1 LKAKLEKFDVLRGVA
16 ILSVFLY
23 HALILYQ
30 SLYDFPYE
38 NGVLA
43 FTTLN
48 TARKFLVIFPFT
60 YGWFGVQLFLVIS
73 GFLIHN
79 SYLQSGKSFHFI
91 KFINR
96 RFWRIYPPYLICLL
110 IFFITQLQDKG
121 NLRDLFFHLGL
132 LHNFSDKT
140 IYTINGSYWSLAL
153 EFQLYLLYPLF
164 LFLCKKIGINKCILF
179 LFLINISMSFSEI
192 IFSINSFAFTTCFI
206 KSWIIWALG
215 AWYAQQYF
223 EGKVFKCNV
232 YITVFL
238 LIGFYAVIFF
248 RILSHFMYLYVS
260 IFFIYIIYSYL
271 QSGNMR
277 IGKFQT
283 LVSKLGV
290 YSYSF
295 YLLHQPLI
303 RLFHDKVIIIGSN
316 WLLQYVIVSSIGLI
330 IFYFISSAS
339 YKWVELKSILI
350 GKKLEGKMIS
360 DAA

>member
-1 LKAKLEKFDVLRGVA
+1 LKSKLEKFDVLRGLA

-23 HALILYQ
+23 HSLILYQ
-30 SLYDFPYE
+30 SLYNFPYKNE
-38 NGVLA
+38 ILA
-43 FTTLN
+43 FSSLSF
-48 TARKFLVIFPFT
+48 ARKLLVIFPFT

-79 SYLQSGKSFHFI
+79 SYLQTRKPFHFL

-96 RFWRIYPPYLICLL
+96 RFWRIYPPYLICLF
-110 IFFITQLQDKG
+110 IFFITQLQDKSDL
-121 NLRDLFFHLGL
+121 NDLFFHLGL
-132 LHNFSDKT
+132 LHNFSEKT

-192 IFSINSFAFTTCFI
+192 VFDINSFAFTTSFI
-206 KSWIIWALG
+206 KNWIIWALG

-223 EGKVFKCNV
+223 EGKVFKCNI
-232 YITVFL
+232 YITLFL

-248 RILSHFMYLYVS
+248 KPLSHFMYLYVS
-260 IFFIYIIYSYL
+260 IFFIYCIYSYL
-271 QSGNMR
+271 QSE
-277 IGKFQT
+277 IKLGKFQMV
-283 LVSKLGV
+283 LGKLGV

-303 RLFHDKVIIIGSN
+303 RLIHDKAQIIGSS
-316 WLLQYVIVSSIGLI
+316 WVLQYVIVSSIGLI

-360 DAA
+360 EAA